1 MAWIFSNPLHTL
13 ATDDQNAAAIKVW
26 EGESLGG
33 ITEDNNRL
41 PQPVVGLLLLTI
53 VTAFLCTLPLW
64 GQRPT
69 AAIYEEY
76 VALMND
82 PKVQAMKDDQAIQYI
97 VDTVKAKGSK
107 WAALQERH
115 PVDMDDLRLLQP
127 QIIELQKDKRKY
139 DPSNNVNRLDEY
151 TVVGNKIVIANFEG
165 NWIDEAKGDRERKQP
180 YWDKGY
186 TIDVFYVIYF
196 CISVIIVVK
205 RLPPYTYKPKHN
217 HH

>member
-1 MAWIFSNPLHTL
+1 MAWTFSNPLHSL
-13 ATDDQNAAAIKVW
+13 STDDQNAAAVKVW

-41 PQPVVGLLLLTI
+41 PQPVVGLLILTI
-53 VTAFLCTLPLW
+53 ITAFLTTFPLW

-76 VALMND
+76 VAMLSD
-82 PKVQAMKDDQAIQYI
+82 PKVMGMKDKQAMQYI

-115 PVDMDDLRLLQP
+115 PVDMDDLRIYKP
-127 QIIELQKDKRKY
+127 QIEELQRK
-139 DPSNNVNRLDEY
+139 NARMDEF
-151 TVVGNKIVIANFEG
+151 TVVGNKIVVANFEG
-165 NWIDEAKGDRERKQP
+165 NWINEAKGDRERKQP
-180 YWDKGY
+180 WWDKGY

-205 RLPPYTYKPKHN
+205 RLPPYTYKPKH